1 MEFEGMERISSIF
14 GILAAT
20 LFIIANAYYPA
31 RAITRR
37 LGIHSKEM
45 NLFFKNYLKLHIF
58 ANVTAVL
65 LVAFHGHYA
74 DERNILLKLCMAV
87 TIWLT
92 IAGAMM
98 HYKYPKGMKKHLR
111 LLHTQR
117 IMIFVWLWLIILGHM
132 A

>member
-1 MEFEGMERISSIF
+1 MERLCSLF
-14 GILAAT
+14 GIAAAA

-31 RAITRR
+31 RAIIRTM
-37 LGIHSKEM
+37 GIHSKKI
-45 NLFFKNYLKLHIF
+45 NLFFKNYLKLHIA

-74 DERNILLKLCMAV
+74 DERGILLKMCMIV

-92 IAGAMM
+92 VAGMMM

-111 LLHTQR
+111 ILHTQR
-117 IMIFVWLWLIILGHM
+117 VMIFVWLGLIIAGHM